1 MEELVDLLLTFKEKP
16 PEFASNG
23 TIERSP
29 IPGLKIEGIES
40 PISFPLCSEQA
51 KKIINVANESF
62 VYSSC
67 EGSTTNNSP
76 CRYEIMMMQLFF
88 LTVLVT

>member
-1 MEELVDLLLTFKEKP
+1 MEELVDLLLTFKERP

-62 VYSSC
+62 VDSSC
-67 EGSTTNNSP
+67 EGSTTKDAP
-76 CRYEIMMMQLFF
+76 CGYGI
-88 LTVLVT
+88 VL